1 MSRVT
6 ANSCEPN
13 RDSRNLWTLYVLVKR
28 TGRNC
33 KLRKNHSGHRYMR
46 TAIRVSARQYDGKKC
61 TAPWKFEK
69 GDLVK
74 FHGEI
79 SPSSAYR
86 HTDTYFHVPFPLIK
100 KRRDSRFKSGIKIWE
115 FFSFFLFF
123 FCLPQIH
130 FYFVAFVVFF
140 SFSFFAHRYSFNE
153 RMVFDL
159 LGSIYFQRL

>member
-1 MSRVT
+1 
-6 ANSCEPN
+6 
-13 RDSRNLWTLYVLVKR
+13 
-28 TGRNC
+28 
-33 KLRKNHSGHRYMR
+33 MR

-115 FFSFFLFF
+115 FFSFFLPSSNSLLLCRFRR
-123 FCLPQIH
+123 
-130 FYFVAFVVFF
+130 FF

-159 LGSIYFQRL
+159 FGSIYFQRL

>member
-46 TAIRVSARQYDGKKC
+46 TAIRVSARQHDGKKC

-115 FFSFFLFF
+115 FFSFFLPSSNSLLLCRFRR
-123 FCLPQIH
+123 
-130 FYFVAFVVFF
+130 FF

-159 LGSIYFQRL
+159 FGSIYFQRL